1 MIIIAQSSYTHIEV
15 GLHAKNQLI
24 RSATIEKKDACAQLV
39 PTLDALLDKEG
50 VTLGDVTR
58 IIVNLGPA
66 PFSSLRTVI
75 TTMNGISFAA
85 GIPLVGVSVFDALN
99 YEYNSENVCEL
110 LIVLRAYSKEYYYGF
125 YAPEKEPVIG
135 MCASSQLPPI
145 TLSAKVQIIGHQDAL
160 APELQQNFKI
170 TPVTYASLEAVAQA
184 GINKIKLQEPALHH
198 LSPLYIKNY

>member
-1 MIIIAQSSYTHIEV
+1 MIIIAQSTYSNIEV

-39 PTLDALLDKEG
+39 PTLDALLHTEG
-50 VTLGDVTR
+50 ITLSNITQIV
-58 IIVNLGPA
+58 VNLGPA

-99 YEYNSENVCEL
+99 YEYNSENNHDL

-125 YAPEKEPVIG
+125 YAPGKEPMIG
-135 MCASSQLPPI
+135 MCASDQLPPVSLAAD
-145 TLSAKVQIIGHQDAL
+145 THIIGHPDAL
-160 APELQQNFKI
+160 APELQQNLAI

-184 GINKIKLQEPALHH
+184 GINKIKEHVPALHH